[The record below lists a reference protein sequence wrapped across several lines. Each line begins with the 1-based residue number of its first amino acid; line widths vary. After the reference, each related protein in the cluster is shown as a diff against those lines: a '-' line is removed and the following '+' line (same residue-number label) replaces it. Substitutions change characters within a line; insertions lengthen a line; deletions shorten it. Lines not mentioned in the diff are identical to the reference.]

1 MRSALEMNLGALLGP
16 TIEALG
22 YELVGVE
29 MTSGGGTLRVY
40 IDREEGISVDDCA
53 RASREV
59 SAVLDVEDPIRGA
72 YTLEVSSPG
81 VDRPLF
87 SEADFKRFVG
97 SQVRLQMSTPRP
109 VDGRRR
115 FDGRL
120 VEVTN
125 GELVVADGD
134 AEHRLAFADVAKAK
148 LVGEV

>member
-29 MTSGGGTLRVY
+29 MAGGGGTLRVY

-59 SAVLDVEDPIRGA
+59 SAVLDVEDPIRGT

-115 FDGRL
+115 FEGRL
-120 VEVTN
+120 VEVTG
-125 GELVVADGD
+125 GELVVADED
-134 AEHRLAFADVAKAK
+134 TEHRLASADVAKAR
-148 LVGEV
+148 LVGEI